1 MKFKDFL
8 RESLYNDDDHDNND
22 DYDHNRLSDADKAL
36 YNYTLN
42 PMHIYEVYEEFDEL
56 LSLYANKKSMT
67 VYRGLNFET
76 KEKYDKFISNI
87 QDGNINIK
95 NISSWTPH
103 KKTAEQFAVTRP
115 SYMEFM
121 DSENMK
127 LISTARK
134 NHERVVGYRGVILE
148 TSIKAGVGIDV
159 TRSKFAKESEVILP
173 SGSYKISVTE
183 VLKNSDRFSEFSSL
197 KDAIESAIKEHNDSN
212 TSLLDHI
219 IKFHHEKFTDEEKS
233 LLGKYFLVNAE
244 VSGGIDVEDPN
255 PKSYW
260 RDNKEG
266 TINIYMTDDHIA
278 SSYKHIFLQDD
289 IEKYYKKYASVLS
302 KLYKDLKAASD
313 RLPEANVINRS
324 NASFKNIISHTGQD
338 DLYRKINAIIGK
350 KLVKLT
356 GDDVTKNINKL
367 SGKEQRDAIDKL
379 QKDLL
384 KALSSF

>member
-1 MKFKDFL
+1 MFL
-8 RESLYNDDDHDNND
+8 LLFTFRIIPSISVFFLY
-22 DYDHNRLSDADKAL
+22 
-36 YNYTLN
+36 
-42 PMHIYEVYEEFDEL
+42 F
-56 LSLYANKKSMT
+56 
-67 VYRGLNFET
+67 
-76 KEKYDKFISNI
+76 
-87 QDGNINIK
+87 
-95 NISSWTPH
+95 
-103 KKTAEQFAVTRP
+103 
-115 SYMEFM
+115 
-121 DSENMK
+121 
-127 LISTARK
+127 
-134 NHERVVGYRGVILE
+134 
-148 TSIKAGVGIDV
+148 
-159 TRSKFAKESEVILP
+159 SKFFQVVIIL
-173 SGSYKISVTE
+173 S
-183 VLKNSDRFSEFSSL
+183 FST
-197 KDAIESAIKEHNDSN
+197 IN
-212 TSLLDHI
+212 
-219 IKFHHEKFTDEEKS
+219 
-233 LLGKYFLVNAE
+233 LLGKYFLVNAK

-302 KLYKDLKAASD
+302 KLYKDLKTASD

-356 GDDVTKNINKL
+356 GHDVTKNINKL
-367 SGKEQRDAIDKL
+367 SGKEQLDAIDKL